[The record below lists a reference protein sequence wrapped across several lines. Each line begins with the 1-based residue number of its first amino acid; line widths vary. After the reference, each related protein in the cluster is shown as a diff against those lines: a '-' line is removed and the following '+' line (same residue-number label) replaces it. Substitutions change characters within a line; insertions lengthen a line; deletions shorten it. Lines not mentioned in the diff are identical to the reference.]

1 MPILYFGVNNKVE
14 YFKKLKKEES
24 GLVSILETLIAS
36 IVVVIS
42 ITAAGLI
49 INAGLK
55 IASNAQNTTQA
66 VNFSEQV
73 YLKASQIP
81 YHKLSTVSPGA
92 NVNTVDL
99 TIGKTDGCKTLENNF
114 AGEPMIT
121 TLTDLGL
128 TYCEIKTRGGA
139 GGTEF
144 NIQTHVTR
152 YSKANESSKTVSDLT
167 TAIGFEAKIVH
178 VEVSWFEGELDELG
192 RPILRT
198 VKSSKVFTP
207 TASDCIKPLEGGVVC
222 LN

>member
-14 YFKKLKKEES
+14 YFKRFRKEES
-24 GLVSILETLIAS
+24 GLVSILETLVAS

-66 VNFSEQV
+66 VAYSEQV
-73 YLKASQIP
+73 YLKAATMP
-81 YHKLSTVSPGA
+81 YHKLSTITPGA

-121 TLTDLGL
+121 TLTDTGL
-128 TYCEIKTRGGA
+128 TYCEVKTRGGNS
-139 GGTEF
+139 GTEF
-144 NIQTHVTR
+144 NIQTNVTR
-152 YSKANESSKTVSDLT
+152 YSKANEASKTVSDLT
-167 TAIGFEAKIVH
+167 TASGFEAKLIS

-198 VKSSKVFTP
+198 VKSSRIFTP
-207 TASDCIKPLEGGVVC
+207 NASECIKPLEGGVAC